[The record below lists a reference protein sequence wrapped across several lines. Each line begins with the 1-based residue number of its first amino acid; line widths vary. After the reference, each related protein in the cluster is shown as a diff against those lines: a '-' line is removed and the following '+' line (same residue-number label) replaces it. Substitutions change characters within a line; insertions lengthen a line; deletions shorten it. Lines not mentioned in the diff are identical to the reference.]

1 MGGVI
6 SVLRIFSK
14 RPPLEAMAP
23 TKKAPAGKSPF
34 LSGPKKTPEQLKAQK
49 ASLRNITSP
58 FPKFVEIGRVALI
71 KGGPDAGKIVAIV
84 DIVDAKHYLAD
95 GPGSGVT
102 RCVVA
107 AANIHLTKFVIK
119 FPRGGSTKVV
129 RQSWTASGLQEK
141 WEHSKLAK
149 KLSDEKKREG
159 MNDLDR
165 FKVYKA
171 KQARNRI
178 LKRQYFVLRK
188 KARKSGVF
196 APKALRIAVKGKSTK
211 KAK

>member
-1 MGGVI
+1 MG
-6 SVLRIFSK
+6 RIFSK

-95 GPGSGVT
+95 G
-102 RCVVA
+102 
-107 AANIHLTKFVIK
+107 
-119 FPRGGSTKVV
+119 
-129 RQSWTASGLQEK
+129 LQEK